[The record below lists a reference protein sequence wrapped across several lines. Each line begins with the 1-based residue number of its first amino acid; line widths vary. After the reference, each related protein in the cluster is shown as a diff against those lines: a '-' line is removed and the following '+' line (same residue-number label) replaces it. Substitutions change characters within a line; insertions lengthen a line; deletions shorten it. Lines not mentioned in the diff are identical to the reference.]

1 VTPSAIVLWAEIR
14 YGKRND
20 FGENFDVSTHLVSLR
35 RNQFDQLAR
44 LREIFTSQLAMAEV
58 TPVFRNVDVS
68 SVYSEP
74 AYRFNLGPGSVCS
87 EPAYR
92 PPEDNS
98 RCNGCRQSFLAD
110 RSPSQNSL
118 PSLNGIVAIAS
129 MEQVCIL
136 KGFISTFSA
145 F

>member
-1 VTPSAIVLWAEIR
+1 VSGVFSKKFPCFDLPSL
-14 YGKRND
+14 
-20 FGENFDVSTHLVSLR
+20 SS

-92 PPEDNS
+92 PPEDNP
-98 RCNGCRQSFLAD
+98 RCNGCRKSFLAD
-110 RSPSQNSL
+110 RSPSQTSL

-129 MEQVCIL
+129 MEQVRL
-136 KGFISTFSA
+136 EDFSFSLFA